1 MKKAKI
7 IDFQKILLV
16 CEYHMILLVLLTNFQ
31 DLNDLTNFL
40 ADEKFWNVS
49 EIVISWI
56 PIYS

>member
-16 CEYHMILLVLLTNFQ
+16 CEYHMILLLLTNFQ